1 MRSQWCC
8 ALNENCHFANMKTVE
23 NKHCIHHL
31 KRCGT
36 KSKKKK
42 YLIYE
47 MSLLFV
53 SFQCP

>member
-42 YLIYE
+42 ILD
-47 MSLLFV
+47 L
-53 SFQCP
+53 